1 MEPPLIVNVP
11 DAEPSSNPAALPVA
25 FPTAPAFTG
34 PPVWVYV
41 IALPT
46 GDRSRLEMLSVP
58 PSIVNVAPTPQLI
71 SLPAAVPTVIVPCV
85 TRSEPLFTGEPA
97 CPAPGWLGLCG

>member
-11 DAEPSSNPAALPVA
+11 DAEPSSNPAALAVA
-25 FPTAPAFTG
+25 SPTVVTFTV

-41 IALPT
+41 IALAT
-46 GDRSRLEMLSVP
+46 GDRSRLAMLSVP

-71 SLPAAVPTVIVPCV
+71 SLPAAVPTGVVPCV
-85 TRSEPLFTGEPA
+85 PRREPLFTGEPA
-97 CPAPGWLGLCG
+97 WPATV